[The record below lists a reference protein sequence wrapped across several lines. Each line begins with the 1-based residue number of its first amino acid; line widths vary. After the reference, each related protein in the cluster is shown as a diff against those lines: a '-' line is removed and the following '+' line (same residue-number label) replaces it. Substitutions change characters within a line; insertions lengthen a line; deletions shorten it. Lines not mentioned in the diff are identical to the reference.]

1 MNSRAKGKRGELELV
16 HKLREYGFDVRRGQQ
31 YNGAD
36 GSADIIGIYGLHIE
50 CKRVEQLNIEKA
62 LQQSVNDSKGNEF
75 PVVMHRKNGDD
86 WKVTMR
92 LSDFV
97 HLWSRNGERLMKVCR
112 FCTNYRPDARY
123 KGVIGWCEVKD
134 DATDV
139 KTTCISFK
147 KGKQMWLQ
155 GVPVEEMESE

>member
-62 LQQSVNDSKGNEF
+62 LKQSENDSKENEV
-75 PVVMHRKNGDD
+75 PVVMHRKNGED

-97 HLWSRNGERLMKVCR
+97 HLWSRNGE
-112 FCTNYRPDARY
+112 
-123 KGVIGWCEVKD
+123 
-134 DATDV
+134 
-139 KTTCISFK
+139 
-147 KGKQMWLQ
+147 
-155 GVPVEEMESE
+155 

>member
-62 LQQSVNDSKGNEF
+62 LHQSENDSKENEV
-75 PVVMHRKNGDD
+75 PVVMHRKNGED

-92 LSDFV
+92 LSDFA
-97 HLWSRNGERLMKVCR
+97 HLWKWSL
-112 FCTNYRPDARY
+112 
-123 KGVIGWCEVKD
+123 
-134 DATDV
+134 
-139 KTTCISFK
+139 
-147 KGKQMWLQ
+147 
-155 GVPVEEMESE
+155 